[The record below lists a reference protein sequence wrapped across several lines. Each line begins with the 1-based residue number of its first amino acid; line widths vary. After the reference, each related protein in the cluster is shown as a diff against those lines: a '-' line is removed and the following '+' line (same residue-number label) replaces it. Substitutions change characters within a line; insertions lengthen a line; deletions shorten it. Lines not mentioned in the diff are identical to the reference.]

1 MGKPQMNAQ
10 LSSHALTTGH
20 ELHWYRIERV
30 LGQGAFGITYLAH
43 DINLDRHVAIK
54 EYLPSQFSSRKGDMT
69 VTPISDAQKED
80 FEWGLKRFI
89 SEARTLTKFEHHNL
103 VKVLNVFEM
112 NNTAYMVM
120 NYEVGKS
127 LNQLLKI
134 RKILSESEIT
144 KILLPLMSG
153 LELMHAKG
161 FLHRDI
167 KPGNIFIRDDGSP
180 VLLDFGSARQLRST
194 PGTGNSE
201 EQQTLT
207 SLISPGYAPI
217 EQYGSRGDRQGPWT
231 DIYGLGATLYRA
243 VTGLIPAAAVDRGE
257 AIMHDMGDPFLGI
270 SEAYK
275 DRYSRKFLKA
285 LDHAMAFKAQDRPQ
299 SIVDWRR
306 EFGFSDNET
315 AAAAS
320 LTGSQSGASA
330 SETPEP
336 SAAETMIDLPVQ
348 GQGNDEPIDTEAETV
363 AQRHK
368 GKPGRVYGSRKIL
381 VAGAVTVMVL
391 LAATLFMVRNKEEPA
406 TDVTTPEVLAQ
417 SPMSAPDKL
426 PAAENTAQETPAVTE
441 TAVAGDQAG
450 QKQIQELLTQAQ
462 EDIKALRLTGP
473 RDNNAFDK
481 YMKVLDL
488 DQANVDAIAGMR
500 TITDTYVA
508 MANKAIESNNLDRA
522 DAYLKKA
529 AAITPGSLNVAKAQ
543 EALQAKRAEQTSA
556 GEQVQEPQASN
567 TQPTAS
573 TGPEEATNDSFWD
586 KIKKWDQENV
596 EKSKQAPKKT
606 GPTVDDYVHKAF
618 DK

>member
-1 MGKPQMNAQ
+1 MNAQ
-10 LSSHALTTGH
+10 LPSHALKTGH

-43 DINLDRHVAIK
+43 DINLDRQVAIK
-54 EYLPSQFSSRKGDMT
+54 EYLPSQFSRREDDMT
-69 VTPISDAQKED
+69 VTPVSDAQKED
-80 FEWGLKRFI
+80 FEWGLKRFL
-89 SEARTLTKFEHHNL
+89 SEARTLTKFEHPNL
-103 VKVLNVFEM
+103 VKVMNVFEM

-194 PGTGNSE
+194 PGTGTSE

-285 LDHAMAFKAQDRPQ
+285 LDHSMAFKAQDRPQ
-299 SIVDWRR
+299 SIAEWRT
-306 EFGFSDNET
+306 EFGFSDKET
-315 AAAAS
+315 GAMIAPA
-320 LTGSQSGASA
+320 SGAQSSA
-330 SETPEP
+330 SARVTPAP
-336 SAAETMIDLPVQ
+336 SAAVTTVDLPVQ
-348 GQGNDEPIDTEAETV
+348 GQVNGETIDTEAETV

-368 GKPGRVYGSRKIL
+368 GIPDRLYGKRKIL
-381 VAGAVTVMVL
+381 VAGAATAMVL
-391 LAATLFMVRNKEEPA
+391 LAATLFIVRNKEEPA
-406 TDVTTPEVLAQ
+406 TEVAAPEVQAQ
-417 SPMSAPDKL
+417 STMSAPDNL
-426 PAAENTAQETPAVTE
+426 PATGNAAQETPAGTE
-441 TAVAGDQAG
+441 TAAAGDQAR
-450 QKQIQELLTQAQ
+450 QNQVQELLTQAQ

-473 RDNNAFDK
+473 KDNNAFDK
-481 YMKVLDL
+481 YMKILDL
-488 DQANVDAIAGMR
+488 DQANVDAKAGMR

-522 DAYLKKA
+522 GSYLKKA
-529 AAITPGSLNVAKAQ
+529 AAITPGSQNVAKAQ
-543 EALQAKRAEQTSA
+543 EALQAKRTEQTTA
-556 GEQVQEPQASN
+556 GEQVQGPQPVTTDTS
-567 TQPTAS
+567 AS
-573 TGPEEATNDSFWD
+573 TGPEETTNDSFWD

-596 EKSKQAPKKT
+596 EKSKQAPKNT
-606 GPTVDDYVHKAF
+606 GPTVDDYVQKAF
-618 DK
+618 NK